1 MDGAQYQGL
10 QDPFTPKLLVAEAA
24 SVAVAANDEAVVDE
38 GVDGETVL
46 VDRVAPT
53 PWRLNVEGM
62 GEFPLT
68 RQHVLLGRKP
78 TGTID
83 TQALRIPDTTRTV
96 SKVHARL
103 DLVRDEWVITDLN
116 STNGVIVI
124 ASDGTERLLNVGEAA
139 PVPFSFILGK
149 LEMSISFESPPA

>member
-1 MDGAQYQGL
+1 MTWVTNSKDGAQYQGL

-78 TGTID
+78 DISEARDGL
-83 TQALRIPDTTRTV
+83 QAGAV
-96 SKVHARL
+96 Q
-103 DLVRDEWVITDLN
+103 
-116 STNGVIVI
+116 
-124 ASDGTERLLNVGEAA
+124 
-139 PVPFSFILGK
+139 
-149 LEMSISFESPPA
+149 